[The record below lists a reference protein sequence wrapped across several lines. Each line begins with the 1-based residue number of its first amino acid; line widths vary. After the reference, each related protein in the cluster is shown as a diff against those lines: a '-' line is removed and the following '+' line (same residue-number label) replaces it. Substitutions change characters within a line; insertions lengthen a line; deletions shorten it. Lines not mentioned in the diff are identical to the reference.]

1 MIEVHDAAKR
11 YRSTVALRGAT
22 VRAENGAITAL
33 IGANGSGKTT
43 LLRSI
48 AGLID
53 LDAGS
58 VAIDG
63 IAMPARRSAALRRLG
78 FMPDGGGLYPV
89 LTAREHVAL
98 FGRLHGLGGRALPA
112 AVDAALERLGL
123 VRIADRPTRGFSAGE
138 RMRVALARTIVQQ
151 PPNVVLDEPSRG
163 LDLDGL
169 LLLRTLLRDLRHDG
183 TCVVLSSHVLSDVAV
198 LADAVVLL
206 HAGEVR
212 ATGSPAQLVA
222 HTATASLEDAYVRI
236 TAEVPA

>member
-1 MIEVHDAAKR
+1 MIVVHDAAKR
-11 YRSTVALRGAT
+11 YRSTVALQRAGL
-22 VRAENGAITAL
+22 RAEDGAITAL

-48 AGLID
+48 AGLVA

-63 IAMPARRSAALRRLG
+63 IAMPARRPAALRRLG

-98 FGRLHGLGGRALPA
+98 FGRLHGLDGRALAVA
-112 AVDAALERLGL
+112 ADGALQRLGL
-123 VRIADRPTRGFSAGE
+123 SRIADRPTRGFSAGE
-138 RMRVALARTIVQQ
+138 RMRVALARTIVQR

-163 LDLDGL
+163 LDLDGI
-169 LLLRTLLRDLRHDG
+169 LLLRTLLRELRRDG
-183 TCVVLSSHVLSDVAV
+183 TCIVLSSHVLSDVAA
-198 LADAVVLL
+198 LADNVVVL
-206 HAGEVR
+206 HAGDVR
-212 ATGSPAQLVA
+212 ASGAPADLVA

-236 TAEVPA
+236 TSEETA

>member
-1 MIEVHDAAKR
+1 MIEVRNAAKR
-11 YRSTVALRGAT
+11 YRSAVALDGAAL
-22 VRAENGAITAL
+22 RAEDGAITAL

-48 AGLID
+48 AGLIE
-53 LDAGS
+53 LDAGN
-58 VAIDG
+58 VIIDG
-63 IAMPARRSAALRRLG
+63 IAMPAQRSAALRRLG

-98 FGRLHGLGGRALPA
+98 FGRLHGLDGRALAA
-112 AVDAALERLGL
+112 AVDGALERLGL
-123 VRIADRPTRGFSAGE
+123 ARIADRPTRGFSAGE
-138 RMRVALARTIVQQ
+138 RMRVALARTIVQR

-169 LLLRTLLRDLRHDG
+169 LLLRTLLRELRRDG

-198 LADAVVLL
+198 LADAVVVL
-206 HAGEVR
+206 HAGAVR
-212 ATGSPAQLVA
+212 ATGTPAELVA
-222 HTATASLEDAYVRI
+222 RTATTSLEDAYTRM